1 MPPELFTFPFL
12 LRTSVSSVLLG
23 VCVHTHIYVYL
34 KVTAGCSQARSY
46 KTEPALADERG
57 QNGRPRGAGS
67 GRALCGDGRHTRSPS
82 TQNEAMWAQN

>member
-1 MPPELFTFPFL
+1 MLPELFTFPFL

-34 KVTAGCSQARSY
+34 KVTAGRSQARSY
-46 KTEPALADERG
+46 KTEPALADERS